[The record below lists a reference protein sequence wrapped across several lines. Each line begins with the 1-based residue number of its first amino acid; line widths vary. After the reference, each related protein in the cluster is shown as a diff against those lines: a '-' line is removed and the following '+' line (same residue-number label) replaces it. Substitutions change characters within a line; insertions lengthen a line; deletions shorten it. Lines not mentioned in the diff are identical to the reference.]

1 MTNEVQSSAH
11 FVQTGCKY
19 INLRANGG
27 SGKAMTGQQL
37 LKFFRLTS
45 LVEWTTMKF
54 RSGNETTKDMT
65 GQQLLDAAIQGEA
78 SQLMPARCNVN
89 HQTKSGATVKQPK

>member
-1 MTNEVQSSAH
+1 
-11 FVQTGCKY
+11 
-19 INLRANGG
+19 
-27 SGKAMTGQQL
+27 MTGQQL
-37 LKFFRLTS
+37 LKLFRLTS

-78 SQLMPARCNVN
+78 AKTSTLQSTP
-89 HQTKSGATVKQPK
+89 GAQSFINYQDKHGCTPLHFAVRKGHAAVTEQ